1 MTGQILNKIYEIYGK
16 QLAALNSNVTG
27 LLQEN
32 GSSIAPKLVLKKIGS
47 SFEFRTE
54 MVEIVPE
61 EKELK
66 VILDATDLEVV
77 LTNEVY
83 AKTYIEK
90 LFKEILPE
98 YNNLVNPNNLPLVGE
113 YYIKLNLTLGDLSV
127 GYDNLVL
134 TLSSKLINKEE
145 E

>member
-32 GSSIAPKLVLKKIGS
+32 GSSIAPKLVLKKLGS

-54 MVEIVPE
+54 MVEITPE

-77 LTNEVY
+77 LSNEVY

-98 YNNLVNPNNLPLVGE
+98 YSKIINPNNLPLVGE

>member
-32 GSSIAPKLVLKKIGS
+32 GSSIAPKLVLKKLGS

-77 LTNEVY
+77 ITNEVY

-113 YYIKLNLTLGDLSV
+113 YYIKLNLTLGDLSI

-134 TLSSKLINKEE
+134 TLSSKLVENV
-145 E
+145 

>member
-32 GSSIAPKLVLKKIGS
+32 GSSIAPKLVLKKLGS

-54 MVEIVPE
+54 MVEITPE

-77 LTNEVY
+77 ITNEVY

-98 YNNLVNPNNLPLVGE
+98 YSKIVNPNNLPLVGE

-145 E
+145 G

>member
-1 MTGQILNKIYEIYGK
+1 MTNQVLNKIYEIYGK
-16 QLAALNSNVTG
+16 EFQRLNSVVTG

-32 GSSIAPKLVLKKIGS
+32 GVAIVPKLVLKKNKD

-83 AKTYIEK
+83 AKTYIET

-98 YNNLVNPNNLPLVGE
+98 YEKLVNPNNRQLSGD
-113 YYIKLNLTLGDLSV
+113 YYIKLSMTLGDLSI

-134 TLSSKLINKEE
+134 TLSSKLVENV
-145 E
+145 